1 MRILAVTAL
10 TACATT
16 TGTTMTDANKHLV
29 RSLYEDYINTGRLEP
44 VAELVAPDYVAPT
57 GEHGPAAFIANIAE
71 LRTGFPDIHFTI
83 DQLIAEADRV
93 VVRWTWRATHTG
105 PFRHVAATNKPV
117 LNSGIAIYQIADH
130 KITRNWLETDRLGA
144 LQQMG
149 ALPAPS
155 R

>member
-1 MRILAVTAL
+1 MP
-10 TACATT
+10 
-16 TGTTMTDANKHLV
+16 TDANKQLV
-29 RSLYEDYINTGRLEP
+29 RTLYEDYINTGALEP
-44 VAELVAPDYVAPT
+44 VAALVSPDYVAPT
-57 GEHGPAAFIANIAE
+57 GEHGPAAFVANLAE

-105 PFRHVAATNKPV
+105 PFRHVAPSNKPV
-117 LNSGIAIYQIADH
+117 TNSGIAIYQIINH

-144 LQQMG
+144 LQQIG
-149 ALPAPS
+149 ALPAPP